1 MHGRMVKNE
10 ALGDD
15 YYFYPDKA
23 SPVIV
28 QHLFRLVA
36 PWDDGFWRR
45 EIVLFGKGNVKD
57 VARP

>member
-1 MHGRMVKNE
+1 MVKNE

-28 QHLFRLVA
+28 QHLFHLVA
-36 PWDDGFWRR
+36 PWDDGFWRW